1 MSSRF
6 DPSDRHSEDMIK
18 AIHEASHRIAHAI
31 TEGFQLM
38 ANAETQALA
47 DLSQAV
53 VDLGTTVAAEI
64 NALQAAIN
72 AQGVNNSPAIEA
84 SVANIRSLIGGLNAS
99 VTAASSTAG
108 TTAPSPTPA
117 TPATPAPAVA
127 AATATPAPATPT
139 SPAT

>member
-6 DPSDRHSEDMIK
+6 DPSERHSEDLIQ
-18 AIHEASHRIAHAI
+18 AIAEAARHISHAI
-31 TEGFQLM
+31 TEGFKLM

-53 VDLGTTVAAEI
+53 VDLGTAVAAEI

-84 SVANIRSLIGGLNAS
+84 SVANIRSLIGGLNTS
-99 VTAASSTAG
+99 VTAASSAAG
-108 TTAPSPTPA
+108 TPTPTPSPA
-117 TPATPAPAVA
+117 TSPAVA
-127 AATATPAPATPT
+127 AATPTPTPTPAPGA
-139 SPAT
+139 

>member
-1 MSSRF
+1 MSF
-6 DPSDRHSEDMIK
+6 DRERDQHDDTLK
-18 AIHEASHRIAHAI
+18 ALYHIAHTI

-53 VDLGTTVAAEI
+53 VDLGTAVAAEI

-127 AATATPAPATPT
+127 AATSAPVTPSATPAT
-139 SPAT
+139 